1 MLLAQELRE
10 TEDERLKQSKEVIK
24 SLAELNIMNKELR
37 SLNHHYF
44 EVSKKFENI
53 FRRYMQKYGRTKIS
67 NSDLNLF
74 NKITKEKKTVD
85 YSAKVNTALKNP
97 FIRFM
102 RSNFSEIK
110 SAELDFY
117 TIVKQLKD
125 KAAKSSNLGFV
136 DALDHTSDEDGGE
149 EDVTASRRDD
159 NDETNND
166 RSESRSRSPKKE
178 SRRESTMSGNAGRSF
193 KEDGLADKKIS
204 MPQSPR
210 EEISNPNLAK
220 TTSQPKSVSTPKKS
234 NNEPAESQ
242 QIVSG
247 QQGTDAVVEKMK
259 ITRTKQSDDED
270 N

>member
-1 MLLAQELRE
+1 MLAQELRE
-10 TEDERLKQSKEVIK
+10 TEDERLKQSKEVIQ

-67 NSDLNLF
+67 NSDLNMF

-117 TIVKQLKD
+117 TTVKQMKD

-136 DALDHTSDEDGGE
+136 DTIDHTSDEDGGE
-149 EDVTASRRDD
+149 EDATASRQVDADD
-159 NDETNND
+159 TNND
-166 RSESRSRSPKKE
+166 RSESRSRSPKKD
-178 SRRESTMSGNAGRSF
+178 SRRQSNMSAAAGKSYR
-193 KEDGLADKKIS
+193 EDTHTDRKVS
-204 MPQSPR
+204 VPQSPR
-210 EEISNPNLAK
+210 EESVLNAAKPN
-220 TTSQPKSVSTPKKS
+220 SQPKSASTPQRS
-234 NNEPAESQ
+234 GGPADEQ
-242 QIVSG
+242 QHAANAQKGS
-247 QQGTDAVVEKMK
+247 DAVVEQMK
-259 ITRTKQSDDED
+259 IQRTKHSDDEED
-270 N
+270 